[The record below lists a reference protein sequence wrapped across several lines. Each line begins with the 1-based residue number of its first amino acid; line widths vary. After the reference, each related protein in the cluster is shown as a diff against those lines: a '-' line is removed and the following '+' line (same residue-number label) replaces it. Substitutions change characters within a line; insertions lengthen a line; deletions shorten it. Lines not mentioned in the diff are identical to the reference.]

1 MAINTGQIILMGL
14 GITIL
19 LFIIVLWKSPRIR
32 FILRSKIKYP
42 GRKSGYVKTILKD
55 ELDSSKA
62 GQKYATME
70 DFLKDCPKYQ
80 IDTDFLGNIIR
91 NLLISTGAKFQ
102 QFVWV
107 DRNAP
112 SDETAWIRREG
123 ETLLHDKGTYVLA
136 SKSDK
141 KIQYYFKNDMR
152 PIIDQSDEID
162 WRNPDAVADVV
173 TGITNSKS
181 MAGLNPHEDKGIWN
195 IITLCLVFLALI
207 GIVALYYH
215 GTQQDKQLVAIWDL
229 VNSTRKP

>member
-1 MAINTGQIILMGL
+1 MAINIGQIILMGI
-14 GITIL
+14 GIIL
-19 LFIIVLWKSPRIR
+19 LLFMIVLWKSPRIR

-55 ELDSSKA
+55 ELDLSKA

-70 DFLKDCPKYQ
+70 EFLKDCPKYQ
-80 IDTDFLGNIIR
+80 IDTDFLSTMIR
-91 NLLISTGAKFQ
+91 NILKASGANFQ
-102 QFVWV
+102 QFVFI

-112 SDETAWIRREG
+112 KDETCWIRRDG
-123 ETLLHDKGTYVLA
+123 ETLLHSKGTYALA

-141 KIQYYFKNDMR
+141 NIQYYFKNDMR
-152 PIIDQSDEID
+152 PIIDQSDEIE
-162 WRNPDAVADVV
+162 WRNPDAVAEVV
-173 TGITNSKS
+173 TAITNSKS

-215 GTQQDKQLVAIWDL
+215 GTQQDKQLSAIWDL